1 MRIEIT
7 SSPPDY
13 STVVST
19 AAIKAHLR
27 VTHNVEDSLIDRLRD
42 AACSYAENYCNT
54 KLHTTT
60 AIGYLP
66 SFHRCLFPVGPVQSI
81 SSVKYQTSSSTAA
94 EDLTTLDS
102 GSYYTTVSTQPASI
116 SFINYPTAY
125 QYADYPVQVNFTF
138 GHSSA
143 PTLMVHAIKLLAAHL
158 YENRQEVTDRSSFQ
172 IKLGMEALLSPY
184 RNILQP

>member
-7 SSPPDY
+7 SSAPDY
-13 STVVST
+13 STILST
-19 AAIKAHLR
+19 ADLKQHLR
-27 VTHNVEDSLIDRLRD
+27 VTHNVEDTLIASLRD
-42 AACSYAENYCNT
+42 AACSYVESYCNSR
-54 KLHTTT
+54 LHSTT
-60 AIGYLP
+60 AVGYLRG
-66 SFHRCLFPVGPVQSI
+66 FHRCLFPVGPVLSI

-94 EDLTTLDS
+94 GDLTTLDS

-125 QYADYPVQVNFTF
+125 EYADFPVQVNFTY
-138 GHSSA
+138 GHSAA
-143 PTLMVHAIKLLAAHL
+143 PELMVHAVKLLAAHL